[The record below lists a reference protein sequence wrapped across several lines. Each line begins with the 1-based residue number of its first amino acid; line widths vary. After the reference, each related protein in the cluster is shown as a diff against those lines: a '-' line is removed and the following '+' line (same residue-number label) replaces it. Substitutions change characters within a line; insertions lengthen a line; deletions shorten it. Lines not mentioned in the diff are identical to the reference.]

1 MRTAPVVVLA
11 AALGLLGG
19 CQSDP
24 AFEEIGRDQREILYK
39 LGGLEK
45 AIQLAGSAPAGGAAP
60 SPNVVENDKVYPDRV
75 YTIPIGDSAV
85 KGPKEARVTLIE
97 FSDFQC
103 PPCGESR
110 QLLDRLLREYP
121 KDLKLVYKV
130 FPLTSIH
137 PNALGAARAAIAAGK
152 QGKFWEMHDIMY
164 ENQTELAPDKL
175 AEYAKQIGLDVPR
188 WQRDV
193 SAPETQQQVA
203 RDVGDG
209 RAADVDATPT
219 FFVNGKRVT
228 QRSMD
233 DFKKAIDG
241 ALKAS

>member
-1 MRTAPVVVLA
+1 MPIAALVVLVV
-11 AALGLLGG
+11 ALIPLGG
-19 CQSDP
+19 CQQDP
-24 AFEEIGRDQREILYK
+24 AFEEITRDQREILYK
-39 LGGLEK
+39 VGGLEK
-45 AIQLAGSAPAGGAAP
+45 TIQLAGSQPGAAAP
-60 SPNVVENDKVYPDRV
+60 NPNVVENDKAYPDKV

-85 KGPKEARVTLIE
+85 KGPKDARVTLIE

-110 QLLDRLLREYP
+110 ELLERVLTEYP
-121 KDLKLVYKV
+121 KDVKLVYKV

-137 PNALGAARAAIAAGK
+137 QYALGAARAAIAAGK

-164 ENQTELAPDKL
+164 KNQTALTPEKL
-175 AEYAKQIGLDVPR
+175 AEYAKEIGLDVPR

-193 SAPETQQQVA
+193 SAPETQQQVS

-219 FFVNGKRVT
+219 FFVNGKRMT

-233 DFKKAIDG
+233 DFKKAIDA
-241 ALKAS
+241 ALKKG